1 MIMISVSIGD
11 VCTEVSTDQAIS
23 FDAIETLLARATTS
37 SLNAYSLYSSMPEQD
52 INLDEDEN
60 QF

>member
-23 FDAIETLLARATTS
+23 FDAIETLLSRASTS
-37 SLNAYSLYSSMPEQD
+37 SLNAYALYSSMPEPIGD
-52 INLDEDEN
+52 FDRDDE
-60 QF
+60 